1 MYGFGKMGSTIL
13 GAGAPPSGASARSSR
28 PRPLTILLHPPEYD
42 ERHVGGAN
50 ALALAPRFDGGD
62 GDAQLY
68 TGGRDGTVRA
78 WDVSEKSN
86 KGGGSACVATME
98 GHSNWVNALATVGD
112 SREGAPARA
121 LLSGSADGT
130 VKCWALDGRE
140 GSARDRCVSR
150 VERHEDYVTRLATPD
165 NKAAS
170 GGSSGAG
177 PRAYSNKFASAGL
190 GADQVFLWDI
200 DAVARPE
207 TTLRRDDSSSSG
219 YSAGRLTPRVLQ
231 GQASSAY
238 ALAMDASGHAV
249 ATGCATGLVRV
260 WDARENRRARALE
273 GHAGAVRCVSVDPT
287 GRLCVSGS
295 SDGTIKLWD
304 LGQRRCVQTLAGA
317 HAGTSARCLAMDE
330 TWHRCVSGGAD
341 GRVYLTD
348 LGSRRSV
355 LLFEEAE
362 AMVEVLLYQERDGSE
377 KVWTATMG
385 ADVRRWSAE
394 APQDEYH
401 RKTKDDHRRA
411 RRDHR
416 GERTRADVINGAPGT
431 WFASARKPPQDPPK
445 DPSSSDGALRKPP
458 GPTPYRSAPEMVLA
472 GSAPVTEHRQLA
484 DRRRIL
490 ARDAAGGLAVW
501 DVPSFSRVATYP
513 PAPPELI
520 ERVAAELNGATPVS
534 VPSWFQANAR
544 SGSLAVTLTPSSAFQ
559 AEAYAVDMGLRLASD
574 ELKVNLGVQVVHA
587 LLRDWARRRRRAIE
601 ARSEGKSAREG
612 DGDSD
617 GGDSDD
623 DGDGGVGGGGN
634 SAEKDAAKKV
644 DLAGLSP
651 CDDAGVFP
659 TPSRKPLMLFEQPG
673 RPAGAPTV
681 LMPTACL
688 RGTDEEEDALP
699 EWIVDVS
706 AGTYRVPDAPK
717 TSFYLVPSEDDPG
730 LPKLSQGKV
739 TAPRVLGV
747 AKVCKYVAS
756 KLELEDAEG
765 REAVDLVEMRC
776 AGETLDPGMSVATV
790 RERVWKTPGEDVQL
804 VYRLKP
810 GVRLKKQG

>member
-1 MYGFGKMGSTIL
+1 
-13 GAGAPPSGASARSSR
+13 
-28 PRPLTILLHPPEYD
+28 
-42 ERHVGGAN
+42 
-50 ALALAPRFDGGD
+50 
-62 GDAQLY
+62 
-68 TGGRDGTVRA
+68 
-78 WDVSEKSN
+78 
-86 KGGGSACVATME
+86 
-98 GHSNWVNALATVGD
+98 
-112 SREGAPARA
+112 
-121 LLSGSADGT
+121 
-130 VKCWALDGRE
+130 
-140 GSARDRCVSR
+140 
-150 VERHEDYVTRLATPD
+150 
-165 NKAAS
+165 
-170 GGSSGAG
+170 
-177 PRAYSNKFASAGL
+177 
-190 GADQVFLWDI
+190 
-200 DAVARPE
+200 
-207 TTLRRDDSSSSG
+207 
-219 YSAGRLTPRVLQ
+219 
-231 GQASSAY
+231 
-238 ALAMDASGHAV
+238 
-249 ATGCATGLVRV
+249 
-260 WDARENRRARALE
+260 
-273 GHAGAVRCVSVDPT
+273 
-287 GRLCVSGS
+287 
-295 SDGTIKLWD
+295 
-304 LGQRRCVQTLAGA
+304 
-317 HAGTSARCLAMDE
+317 MDE

-362 AMVEVLLYQERDGSE
+362 AVVEVLLHAERDGSE

-394 APQDEYH
+394 APKDEYH

-411 RRDHR
+411 RRA
-416 GERTRADVINGAPGT
+416 GEQTSTRADVVDGAPGT
-431 WFASARKPPQDPPK
+431 WFASAQKPPREPPK
-445 DPSSSDGALRKPP
+445 DPPEDGATEAKERGEGRTKAKKPP

-501 DVPSFSRVATYP
+501 DVPSFSRVSTYP
-513 PAPPELI
+513 PGPPEAL

-559 AEAYAVDMGLRLASD
+559 AEAYAVDMGLRHASD

-587 LLRDWARRRRRAIE
+587 LLRDWARRRRRAIK
-601 ARSEGKSAREG
+601 AQSEGKSHDA
-612 DGDSD
+612 DGD
-617 GGDSDD
+617 GGDSDT
-623 DGDGGVGGGGN
+623 DGDGGDADANSAAADSGSASASA
-634 SAEKDAAKKV
+634 SAEKAAKKV

-659 TPSRKPLMLFEQPG
+659 TPSRKPLLLFEQPD

-681 LMPTACL
+681 LMPTECL

-776 AGETLDPGMSVATV
+776 AGEALDPGMSVATV
-790 RERVWKTPGEDVQL
+790 RERVWRTPGEDVQL
-804 VYRLKP
+804 VYSLKP